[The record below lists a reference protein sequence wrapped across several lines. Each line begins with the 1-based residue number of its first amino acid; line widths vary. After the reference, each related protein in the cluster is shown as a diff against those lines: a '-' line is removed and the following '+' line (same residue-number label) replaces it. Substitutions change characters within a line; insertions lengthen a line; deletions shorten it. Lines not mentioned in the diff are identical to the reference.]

1 VLPSLFGSRVALRCL
16 PSLGAVLPAMGR
28 DRRGSFDDAFTPLVQ
43 MPSVVNMTDGTRTE
57 KDLLGTKEVPKSAY
71 YGVQTLRA
79 LECYN
84 ITGIR
89 LRNFPEFIVAFA
101 MVKKACAQAN
111 YKLGLLDMAKKDAI
125 CRACHELIDPYDTDN
140 GENKGTEMRENF
152 LVDMIQGGAGTSTNM
167 NANEVIANRALE
179 LLGKERGQY
188 EFCSPNDDVNK
199 GQSTNDSY
207 PTSAKIACILMH
219 SELLTAIKN
228 LSKAFFDKAKEFSDV
243 VKMGRTQLQDAVPMT
258 LGQEFQAYGNSV
270 ASDIEALSSATNRFC
285 TSNLGGTAIGTGIA
299 ADPHFSQI
307 AVQELRSVTG
317 FPMILADDLIEAS
330 SSVGDMI
337 FFSGMLR
344 RIAAKVSKICNDLRL
359 LSSGPR
365 CGLAEINLPPKAP
378 GSSIMPGKVN
388 PVIPEVMNMCAFE
401 AMGNDVTVAIGA
413 EAGQLELNVME
424 PVIIYKLFSTLRVLA
439 RGINTLR
446 SHCIEGIT
454 ANKEHCKDMVYNSVG
469 VVTALLPHIGYKKC
483 TEAAAMAVKDK
494 RPVADIIVELGFLKR
509 DEVEKLLQPESM
521 CGPTAKRA
529 RTS

>member
-1 VLPSLFGSRVALRCL
+1 
-16 PSLGAVLPAMGR
+16 
-28 DRRGSFDDAFTPLVQ
+28 
-43 MPSVVNMTDGTRTE
+43 
-57 KDLLGTKEVPKSAY
+57 
-71 YGVQTLRA
+71 
-79 LECYN
+79 
-84 ITGIR
+84 
-89 LRNFPEFIVAFA
+89 
-101 MVKKACAQAN
+101 
-111 YKLGLLDMAKKDAI
+111 
-125 CRACHELIDPYDTDN
+125 
-140 GENKGTEMRENF
+140 
-152 LVDMIQGGAGTSTNM
+152 
-167 NANEVIANRALE
+167 
-179 LLGKERGQY
+179 
-188 EFCSPNDDVNK
+188 
-199 GQSTNDSY
+199 
-207 PTSAKIACILMH
+207 
-219 SELLTAIKN
+219 
-228 LSKAFFDKAKEFSDV
+228 
-243 VKMGRTQLQDAVPMT
+243 
-258 LGQEFQAYGNSV
+258 
-270 ASDIEALSSATNRFC
+270 
-285 TSNLGGTAIGTGIA
+285 
-299 ADPHFSQI
+299 
-307 AVQELRSVTG
+307 
-317 FPMILADDLIEAS
+317 MILADDLIEAS

-509 DEVEKLLQPESM
+509 DEAFSSLEPAREAAAELLFKLVRSAMACGEDEDWGGVQWALDTGAPDLPAFAQVLKFTLGERTSKPEVVCSIPNEDDEAEEEEKPKECDPECHEQVSAEGVASVSRWSTKRPREDSEWTFLVVSRAIAPVYDMAVRACRAVCVSAEEASSLAEEMLFDIVDDSFHGGAEACARVRWRRDEVSGYKSDTYEKLWHSCDAGRLAAGPFAKVEVWKLPIDASESDIILS
-521 CGPTAKRA
+521 CLEADGYIACTTLSGEPVAKVEVPSGCDDWRKWIATAPREVKSATSSFNGKLKLIDQDGHILAKLPNPRHPTLTFQLPPR
-529 RTS
+529 R